1 MKYIIVCFL
10 LSFPIVLMA
19 QQKLKF
25 EASSQ
30 AGYEYNISRN
40 PISYTNSKG
49 DIFGKK
55 DMILS
60 SPLVKIGLGMDYQKR
75 IKKHI
80 FDVDASVNYSL
91 YPTLIKTSLL
101 DIKVA
106 PKYQYKFSKQ
116 LTLFAKG
123 TFRYKHRGEIIDAS
137 NIHSIYSPY
146 HQYGGGSG
154 LQISPNKNQKIIIE
168 AQQSWKNYHS
178 TDDSSLAYGE
188 FMTRAYFRQKF
199 KKESTVS
206 QFESSL
212 SWKKRDYTSMSS
224 STGNSSII
232 DSDLLDDGINSSEVQ
247 NYQLHY
253 ITLNSA
259 IKVRLGKNVYLK
271 PSIEWTKRI
280 TKDRKSLNYNQ
291 YQTKLDF
298 VYKKK
303 NTYLKVRAGY
313 GFRRYPNSPRNGNA
327 SLNYQYLRAGLA
339 LEQKIAKN
347 LYFTAQ
353 LNATQRL
360 SNFND
365 NTKKTN
371 RGYIHGYGLVGIK
384 VVF

>member
-1 MKYIIVCFL
+1 MKHIIVCFL
-10 LSFPIVLMA
+10 LSFPIVLIA
-19 QQKLKF
+19 QQKLEF

-40 PISYTNSKG
+40 PIFYTDSKG
-49 DIFGKK
+49 NEFERN

-60 SPLVKIGLGMDYQKR
+60 SPLVKIGLGMDYQKK

-80 FDVDASVNYSL
+80 FDVDASANYSL

-101 DIKVA
+101 DIKIA
-106 PKYQYKFSKQ
+106 PKYQYKFSKK
-116 LTLFAKG
+116 LTIFGKG
-123 TFRYKHRGEIIDAS
+123 TFRYKHRGEIVDEF

-146 HQYGGGSG
+146 HQYGGGAG
-154 LQISPNKNQKIIIE
+154 LQISPNRKQRFILE
-168 AQQSWKNYHS
+168 ARQSWKKYHS
-178 TDDSSLAYGE
+178 NDDSFLAYGE

-199 KKESTVS
+199 KKESVVS

-224 STGNSSII
+224 NGSSIV
-232 DSDLLDDGINSSEVQ
+232 DSDLLDDGINSGDVQ
-247 NYQLHY
+247 NWQLHY
-253 ITLNSA
+253 ITFNNA
-259 IKVRLGKNVYLK
+259 IKVRLGKNMYLK

-280 TKDRKSLNYNQ
+280 AKDKTILNYNQ

-303 NTYLKVRAGY
+303 GTSLKLRTAY
-313 GFRRYPNSPRNGNA
+313 AFRRYPNSPRNGDA
-327 SLNYQYLRAGLA
+327 SLDYQYLSAGLT

-347 LYFTAQ
+347 LYFTTQ
-353 LNATQRL
+353 LNAIQRL

-365 NTKKTN
+365 EEKRTN
-371 RGYIHGYGLVGIK
+371 RGYLHGYGLIGIK
-384 VVF
+384 VTF